1 MDSFLDS
8 TVIIKYFE
16 YDYIKEQLRK
26 KCFEYIKS
34 SNEKIF
40 ISFIVKD
47 ELNRVILQ
55 RKEIYECVL
64 KKIRDPGYELD
75 YKNTIYLN
83 KQDTLFVQELYL
95 KLKDKDINRL
105 KQDFDSEVDFLKASL
120 DLFLKN
126 KVNEIAINKSE
137 LNDFVLSVIHD
148 FMSDF
153 ADSRVLTSAI
163 QMQKNKDIFFFVT
176 ADKHFSPN
184 EYKFIKDE
192 PRLKEYK
199 FPELKNLLYEN
210 GRT

>member
-34 SNEKIF
+34 SDGKIL
-40 ISFIVKD
+40 ISFIVK
-47 ELNRVILQ
+47 EEVQRAIFK

-64 KKIRDPGYELD
+64 KKIKDSGYELD
-75 YKNTIYLN
+75 YKETVYLN
-83 KQDTLFVQELYL
+83 KQDALFVQELHL
-95 KLKDKDINRL
+95 KLKDKDIDRL
-105 KQDFDSEVDFLKASL
+105 KQDFDYEIDFLKASL

-126 KVNEIAINKSE
+126 KVNEIAITKSE
-137 LNDFVLSVIHD
+137 LDNFVLSVIHD
-148 FMSDF
+148 FLSDY
-153 ADSRVLTSAI
+153 ADCRVLTSAI

-176 ADKHFSPN
+176 ADEHFHPN

-192 PRLKEYK
+192 PKLKDYR
-199 FPELKNLLYEN
+199 FPILKNLLYE
-210 GRT
+210 